1 MLRLVWVRLR
11 RLAGDW
17 RFWLLFAGLAFL
29 LHWGT
34 TGPMIDSNASKFL
47 RRYESGA
54 LSSVSPRSVAHNL
67 GLDETGEENFET
79 MYDVWE
85 AYRRGSPTR
94 TEFHFLG
101 ALCNPALSRYLLFL
115 LLSLLI
121 AGDGRAASAMVRRGS
136 RRITVFLTLFLSYFA
151 LVMLLCA
158 GMLWLELRTLPIGFR
173 WLPEGYAAKTLR
185 LWLLF
190 TASDACLF
198 AFAAIAFRP
207 FAALAFDLGLIG
219 LAILRPASLVG
230 VFPLGVTG
238 SKDLWRIETGF
249 GALENAAVAAAAY
262 LLLSLLGAW
271 LVFRRKELD

>member
-1 MLRLVWVRLR
+1 
-11 RLAGDW
+11 
-17 RFWLLFAGLAFL
+17 
-29 LHWGT
+29 
-34 TGPMIDSNASKFL
+34 
-47 RRYESGA
+47 
-54 LSSVSPRSVAHNL
+54 
-67 GLDETGEENFET
+67 
-79 MYDVWE
+79 
-85 AYRRGSPTR
+85 
-94 TEFHFLG
+94 
-101 ALCNPALSRYLLFL
+101 
-115 LLSLLI
+115 
-121 AGDGRAASAMVRRGS
+121 MVRRGS